1 MKTTYNKEHIVS
13 SSQSLYNDIDNC
25 ITELLRARVNKNVS
39 KEQECLCKMESLT
52 ISTMQQL
59 SVLID
64 YIEEKKN

>member
-39 KEQECLCKMESLT
+39 KEQEYLCKMESLT

-64 YIEEKKN
+64 YIEEKKF

>member
-39 KEQECLCKMESLT
+39 KEQEYLCKMESLT

-64 YIEEKKN
+64 YILQMKL